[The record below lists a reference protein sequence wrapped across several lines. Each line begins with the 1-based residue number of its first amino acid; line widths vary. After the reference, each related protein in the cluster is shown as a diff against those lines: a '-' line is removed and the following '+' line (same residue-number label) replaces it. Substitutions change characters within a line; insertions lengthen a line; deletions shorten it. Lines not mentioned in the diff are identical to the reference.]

1 MLQLKVDPQADE
13 PPFAQLRQQ
22 LVDQIMSRQLPAGS
36 KLPSVRQLAADV
48 GLAANTVART
58 YKELEADGYV
68 ITRGR
73 HGTIVAPVAS
83 ADADTQRRADE
94 LTSDYVAQMRA
105 LGYGEEAISL
115 AVRQA
120 L

>member
-1 MLQLKVDPQADE
+1 MAKLVIDPQSAE

-22 LVDQIMSRQLPAGS
+22 LIDQIMSRHLPAGS

-58 YKELEADGYV
+58 YKELEAEGYV

-73 HGTIVAPVAS
+73 HGTIVAPVAQ
-83 ADADTQRRADE
+83 ADAETQRRADE
-94 LTSDYVAQMRA
+94 LTVGYVAQMRA
-105 LGYGEEAISL
+105 LGYGEDAIVL